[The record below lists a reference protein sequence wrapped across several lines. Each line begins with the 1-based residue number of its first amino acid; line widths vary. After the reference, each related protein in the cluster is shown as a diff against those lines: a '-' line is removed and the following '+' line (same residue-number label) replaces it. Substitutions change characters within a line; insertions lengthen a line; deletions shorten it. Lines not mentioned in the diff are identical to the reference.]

1 MCIQEKTREGADQSS
16 WRGAWGS
23 STWLAWRPCGLHA
36 ADYKVVMEMVM
47 VMKRRRRRRMFV
59 EMAINTDHHHHT

>member
-36 ADYKVVMEMVM
+36 ADYKVVMAMVM
-47 VMKRRRRRRMFV
+47 AVKRRRRMFV